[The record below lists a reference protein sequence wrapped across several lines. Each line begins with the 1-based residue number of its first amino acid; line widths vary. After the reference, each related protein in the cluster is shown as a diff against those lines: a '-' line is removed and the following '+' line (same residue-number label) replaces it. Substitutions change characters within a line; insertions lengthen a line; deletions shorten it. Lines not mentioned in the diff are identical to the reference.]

1 MHNWWWCLSS
11 VVLICY
17 TESVQSQSSE
27 LCDSDDV
34 CNSGKC
40 CRTRTC
46 SEYRLCPCEDDTDC
60 EFEEECGSSGYCF
73 TKYSWPTQTNLP
85 TLNLYGCF
93 SDYDCASDKTCEDGK
108 CIQRQEEEG
117 AFGSKMNVGIIILM
131 LTVACTASC
140 ICFLCRK
147 ARRQP
152 AVRVPLPPTTTRTV
166 ALERNGQEMRLET
179 TPAHATVIM
188 VGVLE
193 DSSVP
198 SEGPPPYNSLEFNS
212 NNPPPEHSPPS
223 YDEAV
228 KNSGISPT

>member
-1 MHNWWWCLSS
+1 MSS

-27 LCDSDDV
+27 LCYSDDV

-40 CRTRTC
+40 CRGTRTC
-46 SEYRLCPCEDDTDC
+46 LEYGLCPCEDDTDC
-60 EFEEECGSSGYCF
+60 EFEEECDSSGYCF
-73 TKYSWPTQTNLP
+73 TKFSYS
-85 TLNLYGCF
+85 CF
-93 SDYDCASDKTCEDGK
+93 SDYECASDKTCEDGK
-108 CIQRQEEEG
+108 CIQRQEEEEEG

-152 AVRVPLPPTTTRTV
+152 AVRVPLPPSTTRTV

-193 DSSVP
+193 DSSLP

>member
-1 MHNWWWCLSS
+1 MHNWWWCLSF

-27 LCDSDDV
+27 LCYSVDD

-40 CRTRTC
+40 CRRTRRC
-46 SEYRLCPCEDDTDC
+46 LDYGSCRCEDDTDC
-60 EFEEECGSSGYCF
+60 ELEEECGSLGYCF
-73 TKYSWPTQTNLP
+73 TKFSSPTQTNL
-85 TLNLYGCF
+85 YSCF
-93 SDYDCASDKTCEDGK
+93 SDYDCATYKTCEDGK
-108 CIQRQEEEG
+108 CIQRQEEEEG
-117 AFGSKMNVGIIILM
+117 AFGSRMNVGIIILM

-152 AVRVPLPPTTTRTV
+152 AVRVPLPLTTTRTV
-166 ALERNGQEMRLET
+166 ALERNGQEMRSET
-179 TPAHATVIM
+179 TPAHATVIV

-212 NNPPPEHSPPS
+212 SNLPPEHSPPS

-228 KNSGISPT
+228 RNSGISPT

>member
-1 MHNWWWCLSS
+1 
-11 VVLICY
+11 
-17 TESVQSQSSE
+17 
-27 LCDSDDV
+27 
-34 CNSGKC
+34 
-40 CRTRTC
+40 
-46 SEYRLCPCEDDTDC
+46 
-60 EFEEECGSSGYCF
+60 
-73 TKYSWPTQTNLP
+73 
-85 TLNLYGCF
+85 
-93 SDYDCASDKTCEDGK
+93 
-108 CIQRQEEEG
+108 
-117 AFGSKMNVGIIILM
+117 MNVGIIILM

-152 AVRVPLPPTTTRTV
+152 AVRVPLPPTTTRSV